1 LISVAE
7 SGVIP
12 YPVWTRR
19 TLAAGPGD
27 VETPADGGGRT
38 GRAHAAKR
46 AIGDVSLEIRAAEGA
61 AAAPLREER
70 LALLAER
77 APVFDRFAA
86 VVSSLEAKGADPAEV
101 QGFRGYIAAVAVQET
116 FRLTV
121 RELADRSW
129 NWLLSRDGRVRLA
142 FRIAVVGGAHF
153 VLFVVARIVR
163 GWVRHRVE
171 RVPSPS
177 MLLRGFIVM
186 VCYWLTIAFALAG
199 HAGQPCGRPHDQPA
213 LRRGRLRQ
221 RRWNREIGAI
231 APPRWPRPTTG

>member
-1 LISVAE
+1 VVA
-7 SGVIP
+7 GQN
-12 YPVWTRR
+12 
-19 TLAAGPGD
+19 G
-27 VETPADGGGRT
+27 
-38 GRAHAAKR
+38 AHAAKR